1 MTHNPIVQFSF
12 YKHRKFSPNA
22 QVPAQLGPQ
31 PLETMPAALGTFT
44 PCYLSR
50 TRPSGVCLRA
60 MLKQSDRTEESLR
73 DEAKILRSVKSSP
86 HILEF
91 LGLWDFD
98 SPGSKFEALVFEH
111 ASGTLQS
118 EIRHRVRFMP
128 AKRTVAAVASQL
140 LDGINFVHTAGIVI
154 GSLTSDSVFLV
165 VDDSRVTVKI
175 SDFSHAYELKSL
187 NDFHPDPHYAH
198 WYHAG
203 PDADIAA
210 FCTIVFDF
218 ANLVTRCGAVSTSYL
233 LSCRS
238 SVPYYSRFA
247 DFLAC
252 CHEGTGYKRVVMSA
266 VAFFRSYG
274 WVQYVQEQLAGYTP
288 VIVDHSIW
296 LDEFE
301 SVTSVFCDSKS
312 ETMFNASLLRL
323 GSPRHPICG
332 SGNSESRSQRD
343 VDSGALAGLSAT
355 REPYAAPIPPPH
367 LFQPVVE
374 PPLQPV
380 VDAQFPQSIADPLL
394 FQPAIGLD
402 FNADPFFG
410 GASALTD
417 TIPDSVF
424 PELPGFD
431 DAGSTINALV
441 ASMHAAEA
449 EFAWLT
455 PMFEP

>member
-1 MTHNPIVQFSF
+1 M
-12 YKHRKFSPNA
+12 
-22 QVPAQLGPQ
+22 
-31 PLETMPAALGTFT
+31 
-44 PCYLSR
+44 
-50 TRPSGVCLRA
+50 
-60 MLKQSDRTEESLR
+60 
-73 DEAKILRSVKSSP
+73 
-86 HILEF
+86 
-91 LGLWDFD
+91 
-98 SPGSKFEALVFEH
+98 
-111 ASGTLQS
+111 
-118 EIRHRVRFMP
+118 
-128 AKRTVAAVASQL
+128 
-140 LDGINFVHTAGIVI
+140 
-154 GSLTSDSVFLV
+154 
-165 VDDSRVTVKI
+165 
-175 SDFSHAYELKSL
+175 
-187 NDFHPDPHYAH
+187 
-198 WYHAG
+198 
-203 PDADIAA
+203 
-210 FCTIVFDF
+210 
-218 ANLVTRCGAVSTSYL
+218 
-233 LSCRS
+233 
-238 SVPYYSRFA
+238 
-247 DFLAC
+247 
-252 CHEGTGYKRVVMSA
+252 
-266 VAFFRSYG
+266 
-274 WVQYVQEQLAGYTP
+274 QEQLAGYTP
-288 VIVDHSIW
+288 VIVDYSIW

-455 PMFEP
+455 PKFEP